1 MPRFGLQYT
10 GSLLPF
16 NVTDFRIMNI
26 SDNSVVTLS
35 YQLFDASGTLLEASH
50 APITYL
56 HGSHHGIFPKIEEA
70 LDDKAPGDSCS
81 VTLEPEDAFG
91 DYDAD
96 LVRVEAQ
103 DRFPADVK
111 VGMQFEGYTER
122 GGDDTEG
129 IVFRVTDIAD
139 GKVVVDG
146 NHPYAGQRMRF
157 ECTVLDVRPGTAE
170 EIEHGHVHGEH
181 DHHH

>member
-1 MPRFGLQYT
+1 
-10 GSLLPF
+10 
-16 NVTDFRIMNI
+16 MNI

-35 YQLFDASGTLLEASH
+35 YKLFDASGVLLEQSE

-56 HGSHHGIFPKIEEA
+56 HGSHHGIFPKIEAA

-96 LVRVEAQ
+96 LVRVEAR
-103 DRFPADVK
+103 DRFPADVQ
-111 VGMQFEGYTER
+111 VGMQFEGYTDK
-122 GGDDTEG
+122 GDDDVEG
-129 IVFRVTDIAD
+129 VVFRVTDIAE

-157 ECTVLDVRPGTAE
+157 ECKVLDVRAGTA
-170 EIEHGHVHGEH
+170 
-181 DHHH
+181 